1 MIMFNFSVLYKLKV
15 TIQTKGRLISNDQI
29 KLIIMKTL
37 KNIKLSSVMV
47 ILTTL
52 LSFNGFAK
60 DGQPTITKTFDLN
73 QPGLLNSSSSGGGV
87 TVQAHNQ
94 SEVIIQAFVRKSGRV
109 LSPNDNSL
117 DEVLKDFE
125 IDFSKSGST
134 INAIVKR
141 KGRMNFWRNNVGIS
155 LNIMVP
161 EEMSCAVS
169 SSGGG
174 VKISG
179 VNGTHDVSSSGGG
192 VKLENTSGTTRASSS
207 GGGVEATNHDGD
219 IRLSSS
225 GGGVTVEG
233 AHGNV
238 FARSSGGGVTLDNI
252 HGSADASSSGGGVR
266 VSGETSSVK
275 AKSSGGPVRVNI
287 RNLTK
292 ELYLQSSGG
301 GVSAVIHDGDKLGL
315 DLDLR
320 SGKVNIDLH
329 NFSGTSEK
337 DRVKGKMNGG
347 GIPVY
352 MHASGGNVNVHF
364 E

>member
-1 MIMFNFSVLYKLKV
+1 MNTRKKL
-15 TIQTKGRLISNDQI
+15 
-29 KLIIMKTL
+29 
-37 KNIKLSSVMV
+37 
-47 ILTTL
+47 TL
-52 LSFNGFAK
+52 LSMIVVLSAAFSLNGFAK
-60 DGQPTITKTFDLN
+60 EGQPTITKTFDLN
-73 QPGLLNSSSSGGGV
+73 QPGLLKASSSGGGV
-87 TVQAHNQ
+87 SVETHTQ
-94 SEVIIQAFVRKSGRV
+94 SAVVIQAFVRKNGRV
-109 LSPNDNSL
+109 LSPSDNSL
-117 DEVLKDFE
+117 DEVLEDFD
-125 IDFSKSGST
+125 IDFSKNGST
-134 INAIVKR
+134 ITAVVKR

-155 LNIMVP
+155 LNIIVP
-161 EEMSCAVS
+161 EEMSCEVS

-179 VNGTHDVSSSGGG
+179 VKGTHDFSSSGGG
-192 VKLENTSGTTRASSS
+192 VRLENTGGTTRASSS
-207 GGGVEATNHDGD
+207 GGGVKVTNHDGD

-233 AHGNV
+233 AHGSV
-238 FARSSGGGVTLDNI
+238 YARSSGGGVTLEDI
-252 HGSADASSSGGGVR
+252 HGSADGSSSGGGVS
-266 VSGETSSVK
+266 VSGETSWVK
-275 AKSSGGPVRVNI
+275 AKSSGGPVRVDV
-287 RNLTK
+287 RNLTE

-320 SGKVNIDLH
+320 SGKVNIELH

-352 MHASGGNVNVHF
+352 MHASGGSVNVRF